1 MGTISTC
8 GIGTNMFLAKVAL
21 DIQAKRAPDFI
32 AELNEVQYREQ
43 LWDHKPITDFWGI
56 GPGTAKRLWDR
67 GITTMGGIA
76 QCDLTGLQTIPSW

>member
-1 MGTISTC
+1 
-8 GIGTNMFLAKVAL
+8 MFLAKVAL

>member
-1 MGTISTC
+1 MRHR
-8 GIGTNMFLAKVAL
+8 NEYVLAKVAL